1 MNKSIFFSFSIRLKY
16 AFSLTFD
23 LNRSAL
29 SSKSQFSTNTNFI
42 VIKCKLLTLF
52 SQIKFH
58 WNFSKNLQKLAES
71 KESVT
76 VSSSI
81 A

>member
-1 MNKSIFFSFSIRLKY
+1 MDRSFFPFSIRLKY
-16 AFSLTFD
+16 AFSLTFK

-29 SSKSQFSTNTNFI
+29 SSKSQFSTNASFI
-42 VIKCKLLTLF
+42 LITCKFPTLS

-58 WNFSKNLQKLAES
+58 WNFTKDLQKLAES

-76 VSSSI
+76 VTSSI